1 MFNVDIVIPLARYK
15 HNHQTLPRICN
26 PEVYLPRLLVTSV
39 INFITTYFVTK
50 VYNIDYQKNLSTL
63 SSSNGEL
70 QPQIVN
76 TKLIET

>member
-1 MFNVDIVIPLARYK
+1 MFNVDIVSPLARYK

-26 PEVYLPRLLVTSV
+26 PEAYLPRLLVTSV
-39 INFITTYFVTK
+39 INFITYFVTK

-63 SSSNGEL
+63 SSSNREL